1 MLVYGDAARVE
12 DPRDRLAALA
22 EALGRIPGMAA
33 GIARHAALVAVLI
46 DAGELAQGLADEA
59 AFVAAAGRQDRCPSP
74 AQAAAMALLM
84 RLARA
89 VGASWESG
97 FARLVPLPSP
107 ARIRSLAGRL
117 HRGDA
122 PARRCGSAR
131 PSCRSASPRCSR
143 SAFDR
148 LAISGGRN
156 FNPIMA
162 TAAKVTVAQVEHLV
176 RPGEIDPDHIH
187 TPGIFV
193 QRLIQCPPGYEKRI
207 EQRTVR
213 KPPAAA
219 AAGAESQA

>member
-122 PARRCGSAR
+122 PAAPEAIVTRRAEGF
-131 PSCRSASPRCSR
+131 
-143 SAFDR
+143 AFYA
-148 LAISGGRN
+148 LY
-156 FNPIMA
+156 P
-162 TAAKVTVAQVEHLV
+162 E
-176 RPGEIDPDHIH
+176 
-187 TPGIFV
+187 
-193 QRLIQCPPGYEKRI
+193 GYR
-207 EQRTVR
+207 
-213 KPPAAA
+213 AAA
-219 AAGAESQA
+219 LASGAYGRC